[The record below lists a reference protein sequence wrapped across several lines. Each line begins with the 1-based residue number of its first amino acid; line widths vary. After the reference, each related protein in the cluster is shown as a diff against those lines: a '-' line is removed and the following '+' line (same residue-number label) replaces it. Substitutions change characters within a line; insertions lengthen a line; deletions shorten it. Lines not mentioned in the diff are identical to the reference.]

1 MESSSSSSAQPAA
14 PQAAAQQ
21 PISSSSS
28 STVVEYVSRS
38 DIRRAIHGI
47 VRRLLLQRLAHQ
59 RAEASL
65 RNDASS
71 RSSLPLR
78 LNKAQRCRALRQ
90 SHLLEDILYRRAS
103 SLMEYQNLSTLED
116 RVFKAGRAVYIN
128 AQRREMERES
138 RRRMRTANGCV
149 GGAGNCGSSRRRPAG
164 HEAVGENCLARR
176 ALAIQSSSLQ
186 VQALV
191 DRANAPVLRRSESV

>member
-1 MESSSSSSAQPAA
+1 MDSSSSSAQPAA
-14 PQAAAQQ
+14 LQAADQQ
-21 PISSSSS
+21 PRSLSSS
-28 STVVEYVSRS
+28 STVVEYASRS

-65 RNDASS
+65 RDDASS
-71 RSSLPLR
+71 RQSLPLR
-78 LNKAQRCRALRQ
+78 LNKAQRCRAMRQ
-90 SHLLEDILYRRAS
+90 TQLLEDILYRRAS
-103 SLMEYQNLSTLED
+103 SHIEYQNLSTLED

-138 RRRMRTANGCV
+138 LRRMRTANGSGGV
-149 GGAGNCGSSRRRPAG
+149 GGGSAGSSQRRPA
-164 HEAVGENCLARR
+164 GENCLARR

-191 DRANAPVLRRSESV
+191 DRPNAPVLRRSESV